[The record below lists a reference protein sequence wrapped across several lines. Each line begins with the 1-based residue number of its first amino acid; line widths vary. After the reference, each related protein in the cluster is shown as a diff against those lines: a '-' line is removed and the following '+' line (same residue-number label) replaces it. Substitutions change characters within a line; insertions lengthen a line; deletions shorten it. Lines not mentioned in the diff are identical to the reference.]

1 MIVTHNIVKLI
12 SIRIYLYESTT
23 RFRFSCVAPILSN
36 PFIWHRRHLFS
47 KSYMF
52 PWHSV
57 QGNNTDVSQSADDL
71 ACCTALAQKTPQGLP
86 AVDYGVGRNGWMEQW
101 ARPTWQG
108 QTCQLY
114 TGKICISGASVLN
127 WALSVINHTDVMIE
141 LCDSLQTGIQR
152 CAGQLILLWIKL
164 NSVRHVCLIY

>member
-1 MIVTHNIVKLI
+1 M
-12 SIRIYLYESTT
+12 SR
-23 RFRFSCVAPILSN
+23 PIFSN
-36 PFIWHRRHLFS
+36 PISSHRSHLFS
-47 KSYMF
+47 SHMF

-71 ACCTALAQKTPQGLP
+71 ACCTALEQKTPQGLP
-86 AVDYGVGRNGWMEQW
+86 AVDYGVGRKGWMEQW

-114 TGKICISGASVLN
+114 TGKICISGASVLK
-127 WALSVINHTDVMIE
+127 WTLSVINHADVMIK

-152 CAGQLILLWIKL
+152 CTGQLRLLCIKL
-164 NSVRHVCLIY
+164 NSRCHVCLILVHLQHYYTDTVLLVLAV